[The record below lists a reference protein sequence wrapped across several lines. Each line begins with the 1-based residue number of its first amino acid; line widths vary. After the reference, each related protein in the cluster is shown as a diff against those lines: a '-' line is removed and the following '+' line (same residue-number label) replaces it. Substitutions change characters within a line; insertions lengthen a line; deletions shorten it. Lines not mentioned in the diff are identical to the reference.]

1 MGTVVG
7 LNNTCVPDKKQFSD
21 FADEPAA
28 PLGEKCKIDDILN
41 VEIEI
46 LWYRLTDS
54 KFPKGDNIQCVT
66 MQIRTDEGLKKVNR
80 YYTLS

>member
-21 FADEPAA
+21 FADELPFFTR
-28 PLGEKCKIDDILN
+28 I
-41 VEIEI
+41 V
-46 LWYRLTDS
+46 
-54 KFPKGDNIQCVT
+54 
-66 MQIRTDEGLKKVNR
+66 KVNR